1 MCGITGFFSKKAN
14 NDNNKK
20 LRQINF
26 EIKHRGPD
34 SHGEKFLEESKIG
47 FAMRRLAIQD
57 ISNAGNQPMI
67 SKNRKYLMV
76 FNGEIY
82 NFQEL
87 RKNLRSYV
95 KGNSDTEVLLEMF
108 SSLGIHNTLLKVN
121 GMFAISLWDLE
132 KKKLFLIRDRLGVK
146 PLYYGIKNNTLWFC
160 SELVDTFTSLFNKK
174 INFNR
179 LQYYLRNS
187 YVEKDTIYKD
197 IKKVKPGTFLVFG
210 QSDLENVEEFCY
222 WSPLENFNQKNSLI
236 QNDLNFKTSKFEKL
250 FEKSIQ
256 QRLISDR
263 TLGVFLSNG
272 IDSSLVAY
280 YAQKLSTKNID
291 TYTLGFNDAKFDESQ
306 QASKV
311 ANYLNTN
318 HHNIIFAE
326 KNLLDLINKIPKIF
340 NEPFADSSQL
350 PTYLISNYVSDKT
363 KVILTGDGADELF
376 YGYDYYQSIYKIR
389 KIIEL
394 CIKNKKIN
402 KLIINLLNKHNIK
415 NFLGNQNFE
424 KIIKILLF
432 AFDKNEII
440 RLKENNEINTFTK
453 SLIKVQSHSDI
464 NSNFFEKKLSINQ
477 NLCLTD
483 LKNYLEGDILVK
495 LDRSSMSNSIE
506 LRSPFVD
513 DFEIVDFAL
522 NLNDSD
528 KISFNQNKI
537 FIKKILFS
545 KIPEKFFSK
554 KKRGFSIPLNRWMNN
569 ELSENIKDLST
580 SSYLRN
586 QNIFDF
592 QTVQKLIS
600 FSKNGNTWFDQIL
613 WSYYIFQIWYKD
625 NF

>member
-1 MCGITGFFSKKAN
+1 MCGITGFLSKKVN
-14 NDNNKK
+14 NENNKK
-20 LRQINF
+20 LSQINY
-26 EIKHRGPD
+26 EIIHRGPD
-34 SHGEKFLEESKIG
+34 SHGEKFLEGSKLG

-57 ISNAGNQPMI
+57 ISIAGDQPMI
-67 SKNRKYLMV
+67 SKNKKYLMV

-87 RKNLRSYV
+87 RKNLRSNI
-95 KGNSDTEVLLEMF
+95 KSNSDTEVLLEMF
-108 SSLGIHNTLLKVN
+108 STFGIQNTLLKVN

-132 KKKLFLIRDRLGVK
+132 NKKLFLIRDRLGVK
-146 PLYYGIKNNTLWFC
+146 PLYYGIKNDTLWFC
-160 SELVDTFTSLFNKK
+160 SELVNTFTNIFEKK

-187 YVEKDTIYKD
+187 YVEKDTIYKG
-197 IKKVKPGTFLVFG
+197 IKKVKPGTFLVFD
-210 QSDLENVEEFCY
+210 QTSLEGVEEFCY
-222 WSPLENFNQKNSLI
+222 WSPLECFNKKNFLI
-236 QNDLNFKTSKFEKL
+236 DKDLKFKTSKFEKL

-280 YAQKLSTKNID
+280 YAQKLSSKKID
-291 TYTLGFNDAKFDESQ
+291 TYTLGFNDTKFDESKE
-306 QASKV
+306 ASKV

-318 HHNIIFAE
+318 HHNIIFTE

-350 PTYLISNYVSDKT
+350 PTYLISNYVANNT

-376 YGYDYYQSIYKIR
+376 YGYDYYQIIYKIR
-389 KIIEL
+389 KIVEL
-394 CIKNKKIN
+394 TTKNKIIN
-402 KLIINLLNKHNIK
+402 KLLINLIDKSNIK
-415 NFLGNQNFE
+415 NFIGDQNFE

-432 AFDKNEII
+432 ALDENEIFK
-440 RLKENNEINTFTK
+440 LKENNKINTFTR
-453 SLIKVQSHSDI
+453 SLIKVSSHSDL
-464 NSNFFEKKLSINQ
+464 NSNFFEKKLSVNQ
-477 NLCLTD
+477 NLCLSD

-495 LDRSSMSNSIE
+495 LDRCSMSNSIE

-513 DFEIVDFAL
+513 DFNIVEFAL
-522 NLNDSD
+522 NLEDSD
-528 KISFNQNKI
+528 KISLGQNKI
-537 FIKKILFS
+537 FLKNILFS
-545 KIPEKFFSK
+545 KVPEKFFSK
-554 KKRGFSIPLNRWMNN
+554 KKRGFSIPLNRWINN

-580 SSYLRN
+580 SSYLQN

-592 QTVQKLIS
+592 QSVQKLIS
-600 FSKNGNTWFDQIL
+600 LSKKGNAWFDQIL